1 MRNWISNLFGKTEKR
16 DISISDPLVAT
27 ILGPAQYA
35 NNEAALKLSTA
46 SRCISLISGAF
57 ASTDISLYRQKDD
70 GSPEVVKDH
79 PLGDIMIN
87 GTADLSAFV
96 LKMNLMES
104 LTSHGEAFAKV
115 DFDNQGRLTN
125 ITPYDWHNVSPELL
139 GNGRVQF
146 RIRDPLRSFMET
158 IYGQDAIFW
167 AKWRPGQNGRGR
179 SPLQLA
185 AISAGIALGIEK
197 SVAADA
203 ERGFRASGILSAP
216 GPIGNDSAT
225 RLKTHFETMYSGVE
239 GAGKV
244 AVVGDGLEFKPLAL
258 SNSDNE
264 IIENRRLNAYLVA
277 QAYGV
282 PPDVAGLPFHST
294 WSSASEA
301 NRQFVALSANVWSEC
316 LCQQLCAFVL
326 GTSARRTLY
335 LAANWAPLISGSLL
349 EKADAYNKLTGGPV
363 MTPNEARIVFDLPR
377 IDGED
382 ALRLVPVASG
392 PPSSGSK
399 PGAGAAG

>member
-57 ASTDISLYRQKDD
+57 ASTDVVMFRQREN
-70 GSPEVVKDH
+70 GSPEVVKGN
-79 PLGDIMIN
+79 PLGEILLN
-87 GTADLSAFV
+87 GTPDLSAFD
-96 LKMNLMES
+96 LKMKLMES

-125 ITPYDWHNVSPELL
+125 IEPYDWHNVTPEFL

-146 RIRDPLRSFMET
+146 RVRDPLRNFTET
-158 IYGQDAIFW
+158 VLSQDSVFF

-179 SPLQLA
+179 SPIALA
-185 AISAGIALGIEK
+185 GLSVGIAVGIEQ

-203 ERGFRASGILSAP
+203 SRGFRASGILSAP
-216 GPIGNDSAT
+216 GTITDANAT
-225 RLKTHFETMYSGVE
+225 RLKTHFETMYSGVD

-264 IIENRRLNAYLVA
+264 VLESRRLNAYLVA
-277 QAYGV
+277 QAFGV

-301 NRQFVALSANVWSEC
+301 NRQFVNLSAEVWSQC
-316 LCQQLCAFVL
+316 LCQQLCAFAL
-326 GTSARRTLY
+326 GTTARKTLY
-335 LAANWAPLISGSLL
+335 LAASWASLISGSLL
-349 EKADAYNKLTGGPV
+349 ERADAYSKLTGGPI
-363 MTPNEARIVFDLPR
+363 MTPDEGRQAFDLPR
-377 IDGED
+377 IDGGD
-382 ALRLVPVASG
+382 VLRTAAVASST
-392 PPSSGSK
+392 PS
-399 PGAGAAG
+399 AGVQQ